1 MTATIGYGTWPLG
14 GRAYGPVL
22 DTEVRSALQTAYDA
36 GIRLFDVAN
45 IYGDGRVER
54 LIGEV
59 FGGSE
64 TIQVLTK
71 GGYLTEAGGVQDF
84 SIDHLVRG
92 ARQSLSRLQ
101 RPVLDGFLLHS
112 PPNEFI
118 HSPQIADV
126 LEQLAV
132 SGVAREVGVSVRTVE
147 HGLRALEL
155 PHVAWIEVILNLLDQ
170 RAIDVGL
177 LARAADS
184 GIKVIARVPLCF
196 GFLTGKF
203 SEGIEFGG
211 NDQRARWSAEQIE
224 LWRNGAEG
232 FRNLELPER
241 SMAQAAIAFCLQSE
255 GVHSVIPGM
264 KSVRQVTHNVG
275 ASSSTC
281 RLSHQEWNAARSTWT
296 RFLHVPPGSMSRQ

>member
-14 GRAYGPVL
+14 GRAYGSVL
-22 DTEVRSALQTAYDA
+22 DTEVRNALQTAYDA

-71 GGYLTEAGGVQDF
+71 GGYLTEAGGEQDF

-92 ARQSLSRLQ
+92 ARQSLARLQ

-112 PPNEFI
+112 PPDELIN
-118 HSPQIADV
+118 STQIADV

-132 SGVAREVGVSVRTVE
+132 SGVAREVGVSVRSVE

-177 LARAADS
+177 LARATQS

-203 SEGIEFGG
+203 REHVVFGG
-211 NDQRARWSAEQIE
+211 TDQRARWSAAQIE
-224 LWRNGAEG
+224 LWRDGAEG
-232 FRNLELPER
+232 FRHLELPER

-255 GVHSVIPGM
+255 GVHCVIPGM
-264 KSVRQVTHNVG
+264 KSVRQVAHNVG
-275 ASSSTC
+275 ASSGSR
-281 RLSHQEWNAARSTWT
+281 RLSNQEWNAARSTWT
-296 RFLHVPPGSMSRQ
+296 RFMHVPPGSMSRQ